1 MKFQCLETAPVKR
14 ACLLCVLAWIHHEMN
29 LTFQIY
35 DGPNTGSTLLQTL
48 CGTTTI
54 PADIQSSSNQMH
66 VTFVSDLSITKTGFY
81 ASFIAGMYTFLYQ
94 SCVIN

>member
-1 MKFQCLETAPVKR
+1 MY
-14 ACLLCVLAWIHHEMN
+14 HEMN

-48 CGTTTI
+48 CVMTI

-66 VTFVSDLSITKTGFY
+66 VTFVSDISVTKTGFH
-81 ASFIAGMYTFLYQ
+81 ASFVAGTYTFLYQ
-94 SCVIN
+94 SCVINWNYTRS